1 MVFMLK
7 GVGKKW
13 KKTMAYYF
21 TANGT
26 KSPMVA
32 KHIKTVIRE
41 VQAIGLK
48 VVPTVCVQ
56 FNKSEINMLAEE
68 FRGELARKGEQHES

>member
-1 MVFMLK
+1 MVLMLK

-13 KKTMAYYF
+13 KKPMAYYF

-41 VQAIGLK
+41 VQAIGLSCPNSMRPIQQVRDK
-48 VVPTVCVQ
+48 YACRRI
-56 FNKSEINMLAEE
+56 S
-68 FRGELARKGEQHES
+68 G